1 MLLSGYAPTRPFLK
15 WAGGKRQLLPAL
27 RRYYPRDFGTYF
39 EPFLGSGAVFFD
51 LHAAGLLDDRPA
63 RLTDTNRDVIGCYL
77 AVRDRLDRVIGH
89 LQQLAAG
96 HAAGGAAHYYDVRD
110 QRFNPT
116 RLRLFKNDERPS
128 NGARSGA
135 SASRAASTPAP
146 APAPVPVMPERY
158 SAELAA
164 MFIYLNR
171 TGYNGLFR
179 LNRRG
184 GFNVPA
190 GRYANPKICD
200 VDTLRAVHAALTR
213 PGITIEHASFEH
225 VAALARAGDFL
236 YFDPPYAPLSPTARF
251 TAYTADGFDAAAQE
265 RLQRLMVTLARRRC
279 HLLLS
284 NSNAPE
290 IRALYRDHPDVTA
303 AGLRIVQVPARRAIN
318 SHAGRRGPIAESL
331 IMNLP
336 AARLSRKRQLGV
348 DSTIAN
354 GGRLRKHAGGHR

>member
-1 MLLSGYAPTRPFLK
+1 VLLSGYAPTRPFLK

-51 LHAAGLLDDRPA
+51 LHAAGLLDGRPA

-89 LQQLAAG
+89 LQKLAAG
-96 HAAGGAAHYYDVRD
+96 HAAGGADHYYDVRD
-110 QRFNPT
+110 QRFNPS
-116 RLRLFKNDERPS
+116 RQRLFKNDERPPA
-128 NGARSGA
+128 GAARS
-135 SASRAASTPAP
+135 RAG
-146 APAPVPVMPERY
+146 APVMPVMPERY
-158 SAELAA
+158 PAELAA

-213 PGITIEHASFEH
+213 PGVAIEHASFEH
-225 VAALARAGDFL
+225 VAGLARAGDFL

-251 TAYTADGFDAAAQE
+251 TAYTADGFDTAAQE

-290 IRALYRDHPDVTA
+290 IRALYRDHPDVAA
-303 AGLRIVQVPARRAIN
+303 AGLRVAQVPARRAIN

-336 AARLSRKRQLGV
+336 AARPSRKRQLGV